1 MSEREVINVEDG
13 QVSQVNQ
20 HTRDD
25 QAERVDGL
33 ELMPRGTP
41 IKETRKVLNTFNLPA
56 DGAVPFETSKPNSII
71 SGNNSRLSATKTST
85 ISADTE
91 VKGVV
96 FSAGNDLKGKPIVHV
111 KSGVRA
117 VFSGCTFRREAASNG
132 GSLIKIDDGGEAV
145 FTGCTFV
152 NGDQVFE
159 NEGSVNTVGCTKR
172 NVQNWAAGAG
182 AIADFGSFS

>member
-20 HTRDD
+20 QTRDE
-25 QAERVDGL
+25 QADRIDGL
-33 ELMPRGTP
+33 EIMPRGTP
-41 IKETRKVLNTFNLPA
+41 IKETRKALNTFNLPA

-71 SGNNSRLSATKTST
+71 SGNNSRLSATKTSV

-91 VKGVV
+91 IKGVV
-96 FSAGNDLKGKPIVHV
+96 FSADNALKGSALVHV

-132 GSLIKIDDGGEAV
+132 GSLIKVDDGGEV
-145 FTGCTFV
+145 VTVGCTFV
-152 NGDQVFE
+152 NGEQVFD
-159 NEGSVNTVGCTKR
+159 NAGVAANVQVIGSSKR
-172 NVQNWAAGAG
+172 NVANWGTSIQTA
-182 AIADFGSFS
+182 SF

>member
-1 MSEREVINVEDG
+1 MSEREVINVDEG

-41 IKETRKVLNTFNLPA
+41 IRETRKVLNTFNLPA

-96 FSAGNDLKGKPIVHV
+96 FNAGNDLKGKPIVHV

-117 VFSGCTFRREAASNG
+117 VFSGCTFRRESASNG
-132 GSLIKIDDGGEAV
+132 GTLIKVDDGGEAV

-152 NGDQVFE
+152 NGTDVFDHAGPKANIQVI
-159 NEGSVNTVGCTKR
+159 GSSKR
-172 NVQNWAAGAG
+172 NVANWGASEQT
-182 AIADFGSFS
+182 GSF

>member
-1 MSEREVINVEDG
+1 MSEREVINTEDD
-13 QVSQVNQ
+13 QVSQTNQ
-20 HTRDD
+20 RTRDD
-25 QAERVDGL
+25 RAEKVDGL
-33 ELMPRGTP
+33 ELRAKGEP

-96 FSAGNDLKGKPIVHV
+96 FSADNALKGKPIVHV

-117 VFSGCTFRREAASNG
+117 VFSGCTFRRESASNG
-132 GSLIKIDDGGEAV
+132 GSLIKVDDGGEAV

-152 NGDQVFE
+152 NGAQVFD
-159 NEGSVNTVGCTKR
+159 NAGAAANVQVIGSSKR
-172 NVQNWAAGAG
+172 NIGAWG
-182 AIADFGSFS
+182 TSTQTASF

>member
-1 MSEREVINVEDG
+1 MSEREVINVDDG

-20 HTRDD
+20 QTRDER
-25 QAERVDGL
+25 AERVDGL
-33 ELMPRGTP
+33 ELRSKGEP

-71 SGNNSRLSATKTST
+71 SGNNSRLSATKTSV

-96 FSAGNDLKGKPIVHV
+96 FSADNALKGAAIVHV

-117 VFSGCTFRREAASNG
+117 VFSGCTFRRESSSNG
-132 GSLIKIDDGGEAV
+132 GSLIKVDDGGEV
-145 FTGCTFV
+145 VVMGCTFV
-152 NGDQVFE
+152 NGAQVFD
-159 NEGSVNTVGCTKR
+159 NPGAAANVQVIGSSKR
-172 NVQNWAAGAG
+172 NVANWGSSVQT
-182 AIADFGSFS
+182 GSF